1 MHAVGGA
8 EQLLANFGQHQAA
21 GVADEELETKVVFK
35 RRNLAGHGGL
45 AHAELFGGMGET
57 ARLGGGVEDP

>member
-8 EQLLANFGQHQAA
+8 EQLLAHLGQHQAA
-21 GVADEELETKVVFK
+21 GVADEELEAQIIFQGG
-35 RRNLAGHGGL
+35 NLPADGGL
-45 AHAELFGGMGET
+45 AHAELFRGMGET